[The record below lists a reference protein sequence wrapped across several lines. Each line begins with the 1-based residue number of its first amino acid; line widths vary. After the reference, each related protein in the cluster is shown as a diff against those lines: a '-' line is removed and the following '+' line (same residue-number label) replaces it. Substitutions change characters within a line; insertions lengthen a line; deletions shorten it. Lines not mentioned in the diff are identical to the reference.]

1 MRQWYPRDLLRRTN
15 WLHRVDALRI
25 HDIREMRLLWEA
37 TSMIQDYCH
46 MFVIW
51 ANVIMSVINSST
63 NGVGNHLHKVLETI
77 MSILQMLLS
86 EGYCYFLD
94 YMKIAYFP
102 ESNCYVTFPPIKNRY
117 IDDLSDNVAREMT
130 GLSLSQLH
138 TLFIHLRI
146 PDMLSYELRYRFTGE
161 ECLLHY
167 LLFNRIGE
175 MKLRMSTNYF
185 GGDPRRF
192 TYSIRIITQHIYNTF
207 YHKISGNS
215 MRMWMPYVTDFRRA
229 IWNKLNEGATV
240 TERDSHDGEN
250 NPVRTIV
257 NLSIPFDA
265 FRIFGFLDDTGF
277 RTTATANETRREY
290 GFYDDVQRAFYSHY
304 YSGHGLKVQA
314 VTLPN
319 GLFGS
324 VFVGAWRVSDSGLL
338 NMSGLDTYLSRLLNE
353 FDMKL
358 PAAFNQLPALYGDGI
373 FPQLCSIIAR
383 YSMGNENEQRV
394 NRRLASVRQ
403 SIEHIFA
410 LHTNLFG
417 LFTIPKRFQL
427 LVHGLQ
433 CRKMVL
439 NSFFL
444 LNCHVCFN
452 ESPNN
457 FNIRPPTIEEY
468 LPLDEVMKPA
478 PIVNDEDLG
487 EVYNY
492 YY

>member
-37 TSMIQDYCH
+37 TSMIQDHCH

-51 ANVIMSVINSST
+51 ANVIMSVINSSS
-63 NGVGNHLHKVLETI
+63 NGVANHLHKVLETI

-102 ESNCYVTFPPIKNRY
+102 DSNRYVTFPEIKNCY

-130 GLSLSQLH
+130 GLSRSQLR

-146 PDMLSYELRYRFTGE
+146 PDMLSYEFRYRFTGE

-175 MKLRMSTNYF
+175 TKLRMSTNYF

-192 TYSIRIITQHIYNTF
+192 TYSIRIMTRHIYNTF
-207 YHKISGNS
+207 YHKISGDS
-215 MRMWMPYVTDFRRA
+215 MRMWMPYVDSFRMA
-229 IWNKLNEGATV
+229 IWSKIGEKCTV
-240 TERDSHDGEN
+240 EETAVTGDVSN
-250 NPVRTIV
+250 NTTRYVYLT
-257 NLSIPFDA
+257 IPFDS
-265 FRIFGFLDDTGF
+265 FRVFGFIDDTGF
-277 RTTATANETRREY
+277 RTTAPGISTRRTY
-290 GFYDDVQRAFYSHY
+290 GFNDDVQRSFYSAY
-304 YSGHGLKVQA
+304 FAGHGIKAQA

-319 GLFGS
+319 GMFGS
-324 VFVGAWRVSDSGLL
+324 IFIGAWRVSDAGLL
-338 NMSGLDTYLSRLLNE
+338 NMSGLDGYLTTLLRE
-353 FDMKL
+353 FNMEL
-358 PAAFNQLPALYGDGI
+358 SSIGNQLPALYGDGI
-373 FPQLCSIIAR
+373 FPQLVTIIAR
-383 YSMGNENEQRV
+383 YQVASGSESRV
-394 NRRLASVRQ
+394 NHILAAVRQ
-403 SIEHIFA
+403 SVEH
-410 LHTNLFG
+410 LFCIHSNVLG
-417 LFTIPKRFQL
+417 LFSIPQRFKL
-427 LVHGLQ
+427 LIHGVEATQ
-433 CRKMVL
+433 MIL

-444 LNCHVCFN
+444 LNCYTCMN

-457 FNIRPPTIEEY
+457 FDIRPPTLQEY
-468 LPLDEVMKPA
+468 IPLGEALKPA
-478 PIVNDEDLG
+478 PLVSDNALG

-492 YY
+492 YA